1 MEIKLENLS
10 LEEKLGQMLMVG
22 IEGPQITERTRKLIL
37 QYKIGGFIL
46 YRKNFNT
53 YEEMV
58 TLIKKLKEINQVNQ
72 IPLFIAIDQEGG
84 RVNRM
89 PKEILNLPA
98 AGLLAKKMGEE
109 GILEAAD
116 ITGEMLKKSGF
127 NMNFAPVLDLKR
139 FDNPSIGDRSFS
151 QDKEKVAKCGILQ
164 MKKFREKNLIS
175 VIKHF
180 PGHGA
185 TKEDSHYKL
194 PVIKFSMKTLEQ
206 EDMKPFEEAISN
218 GADAI
223 LMGHLKIK
231 ERLEKEPC
239 SLSRK
244 FIVKYLRKKYHYHGL
259 VISDDLKMRA
269 IKYRYGTTKALI
281 KAIQAGND
289 ITIFRFNE
297 KQEEKAIQ
305 KVLELARTHYFN
317 TYRIGASVKR
327 ILKIKEKYQLSDNH
341 QTEKLDLEEINKRI
355 LRIRKIVL
363 E

>member
-1 MEIKLENLS
+1 MELKIENLS
-10 LEEKLGQMLMVG
+10 IEEKIGQMLMVG
-22 IEGPQITERTRKLIL
+22 IEGTKITERTKKLIL

-58 TLIKKLKEINQVNQ
+58 TLIKNLKEINQVNQ

-98 AGLLAKKMGEE
+98 ANLIAEKMGQE
-109 GILEAAD
+109 GIKDAAD
-116 ITGEMLKKSGF
+116 IIGEMLTKSGF
-127 NMNFAPVLDLKR
+127 NMNFAPVFDLKR
-139 FDNPSIGDRSFS
+139 FNTQSIGDRSFS
-151 QDKEKVAKCGILQ
+151 QEKQKVAKYGILQ
-164 MKKFREKNLIS
+164 MKKFQEKNLIS

-194 PVIKFSMKTLEQ
+194 PVIKLSINTLEQ
-206 EDMKPFEEAISN
+206 EDMKPFEEAIQN

-223 LMGHLKIK
+223 LIGHLKIK
-231 ERLEKEPC
+231 ELKEKEPC

-244 FIVKYLRKKYHYHGL
+244 FIIKYLRKKYHYHGL

-269 IKYRYGTTKALI
+269 IKYRYGTTKALT

-289 ITIFRFNE
+289 ITIFRFHE

-305 KVLELARTHYFN
+305 KVLELARNNYFN
-317 TYRIGASVKR
+317 TYRISASVKR
-327 ILKIKEKYQLSDNH
+327 ILKMKEKYQLSDNH
-341 QTEKLDLEEINKRI
+341 QNEKLDLEEMNKRI
-355 LRIRKIVL
+355 STIRKNVL
-363 E
+363 